1 MLGLSVVMVRKKENF
16 QGKEQTKIMD
26 TPVPEF
32 KRYFATVDSMN
43 KEQREFYK
51 SWLNAWRKGTPISVD
66 GQISYLFCYMYQV
79 LNWKPQPAITELRRI
94 KEVYSYEKD
103 TVKYY
108 CDRWAS
114 DFYVVLKDYQSAL
127 DTFPEIVISSR
138 SSVSTDALLSL
149 KVEVGK
155 PIAGR
160 DLMTLNGPKVTA
172 WGKKHLFEIANYLD
186 VSVRAYE
193 KHENINLLQCWAKD
207 SHQYPY
213 FIFTGSFKSTESK
226 LRTYSFSNSVLAMA
240 FVSYLTKEGENTVR
254 EEKGIPKIGE
264 GWIGETNLYY
274 ELRTALQGMD
284 VIHHARPKWLSRQHL
299 DILIPDKQVA
309 VEYQGSQHDQPVDWF
324 GGEQAFKTTKRRDA
338 KKLRLCKKNGVRLIY
353 VRTDY
358 KLEDVI
364 RTIVEAE

>member
-1 MLGLSVVMVRKKENF
+1 M
-16 QGKEQTKIMD
+16 MD

-51 SWLNAWRKGTPISVD
+51 SWLNAWRKGDPISVD
-66 GQISYLFCYMYQV
+66 GKISYLFCYMYRV
-79 LNWKPQPAITELRRI
+79 LSWKPKQAITELKRI
-94 KEVYSYEKD
+94 KEAYAYEKD
-103 TVKYY
+103 TVRYY

-114 DFYVVLKDYQSAL
+114 DFYIVLKDYESAL
-127 DTFPEIVISSR
+127 DRFPEIAISSR
-138 SSVSTDALLSL
+138 SSASTDDLLSL
-149 KVEVGK
+149 KVKIGK
-155 PIAGR
+155 RIAGR

-193 KHENINLLQCWAKD
+193 KHENIDLLKYWSKD
-207 SHQYPY
+207 SYQYPY

-226 LRTYSFSNSVLAMA
+226 LKAKSFSNNVPAME
-240 FVSYLTKEGENTVR
+240 FVCCLTKEAENTVR

-274 ELRTALQGMD
+274 ELRTALQDMD
-284 VIHHARPKWLSRQHL
+284 VIHHARPKWLPRQHL

-324 GGEQAFKTTKRRDA
+324 GGEQAFKATKRRDA
-338 KKLRLCKKNGVRLIY
+338 KKLRLCKKNSVRLIY
-353 VRTDY
+353 VRQDY

-364 RTIVEAE
+364 RTIVEAK